1 MKLIGATIGVVVL
14 SACGVAGQTTKSE
27 TKIEVKD
34 GREITTT
41 GCVEHAARNRYLLTS
56 VNGGALQYVLV
67 GKDDIGKHVGQR
79 VEVSGKATDLG
90 DAKVKIE
97 SKSKTEVADGADRKE
112 RSTTVE
118 SGDVSGLPLLGV
130 KSIKKLAST
139 CS

>member
-1 MKLIGATIGVVVL
+1 
-14 SACGVAGQTTKSE
+14 VAGQTTKTE
-27 TKIEVKD
+27 TKIDVKD

-41 GCVEHAARNRYLLTS
+41 GCVEHAARGRYVLTS
-56 VNGGALQYVLV
+56 LGDGALQYVLV
-67 GKDDIGKHVGQR
+67 GKDDIEKHVGQR

-97 SKSKTEVADGADRKE
+97 SKRKTKVADGADRKE
-112 RSTTVE
+112 RTTTVE
-118 SGDVSGLPLLGV
+118 SGDISGAPLLGV